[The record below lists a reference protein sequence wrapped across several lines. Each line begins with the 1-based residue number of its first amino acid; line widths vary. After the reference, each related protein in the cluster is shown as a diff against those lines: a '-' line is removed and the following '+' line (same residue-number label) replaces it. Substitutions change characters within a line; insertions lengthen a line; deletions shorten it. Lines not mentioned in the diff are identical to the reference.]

1 MKGLTP
7 EQLRIYHARIA
18 TDAEAHERDEKDRA
32 RMRRKLDE
40 ILDICSGPAATRNE
54 LAHAVAESAREGLGM
69 EKRA

>member
-1 MKGLTP
+1 MTGLTP

-18 TDAEAHERDEKDRA
+18 TDAKAHERDEKSRA
-32 RMRRKLDE
+32 RMRQKLQE

-69 EKRA
+69 ED